1 MRPLY
6 WFLLYLI
13 FSISIFTKSAW
24 SGGLW
29 LYEMGTP
36 DVGTANAG
44 CAALAKDAS
53 TAGINP
59 AGMARLDRSQLLTAV
74 QPLLVRVKFD
84 SSSRSTHSGGN
95 GGDAGDLVPTATFFY
110 VHNLNEDLKLGIA
123 FGSYF
128 GLGLDYG
135 NNWAGRYYVQD
146 VELLTVG
153 INPSVSYRISDWL
166 SIGGGF
172 SIVKSSLLQRVGIN
186 NLLPF
191 LADGQLKVD
200 DDNVGYG
207 GNLGILIEP
216 KEGTRFGLTYR
227 SEIELDF
234 KDSVSLRGVGPL
246 LNAAIKRSGLAGS
259 RADMEMTIP
268 QAVMLSGYHQ
278 LTDKLA
284 IMGNIGWQENSEFGK
299 TTVNISST
307 TSRSF
312 TADRNFDDS
321 WHFAVGVQYRIAAPW
336 LYSLGFAYD
345 TSVVDRADRTPD
357 APFDRQLRYGT
368 GIQYD
373 WNEDVTVGF
382 AYEYIDAG
390 DAAINQYKGPLA
402 GRLAGDYKT
411 NEIHVFAFNLIW
423 KF

>member
-1 MRPLY
+1 MSFRYCILFFVVLSLTTFIP
-6 WFLLYLI
+6 
-13 FSISIFTKSAW
+13 SAW
-24 SGGLW
+24 GGGLF
-29 LYEMGTP
+29 LYEQGTP

-44 CAALAKDAS
+44 SAALAKDAS
-53 TAGINP
+53 TAGSNP
-59 AGMARLDRSQLLTAV
+59 AGMTRLDRSQLLTAV

-84 SSSRSTHSGGN
+84 TSSKSTHSGGN
-95 GGDAGDLVPTATFFY
+95 GGDAGDLVPTASFFY
-110 VHNLNEDLKLGIA
+110 VHNLNKDLKLGVA
-123 FGSYF
+123 VGSYF

-146 VELLTVG
+146 VDLLTFA
-153 INPSVSYRISDWL
+153 INPVIAYRINDWF

-172 SIVKSSLLQRVGIN
+172 SIVKSTLLQRVGIN

-191 LADGQLKVD
+191 LSDGQLKVED
-200 DDNVGYG
+200 DDVGYG
-207 GNLGILIEP
+207 GNLGILVEP
-216 KEGTRFGLTYR
+216 RKGTRFGLTYR

-234 KDSVSLRGVGPL
+234 KDVASLRRTGPL
-246 LNAAIKRSGLAGS
+246 LNAAIRRSGLAGS
-259 RADMEMTIP
+259 KADMEMTIP
-268 QAVMLSGYHQ
+268 QAVMFSGYHA
-278 LTDKLA
+278 LTDRLA
-284 IMGNIGWQENSEFGK
+284 IMGNVGWQENSEFGK
-299 TTVNISST
+299 TSVSISSI

-321 WHFAVGVQYRIAAPW
+321 WHFAIGFQYRIAEPW

-345 TSVVDRADRTPD
+345 TSVVDREDRTPD

-373 WNEDVTVGF
+373 WNEDVTLGF

-390 DAAINQYKGPLA
+390 DAAINQYKGSLA
-402 GRLAGDYKT
+402 GRLEGDYKK